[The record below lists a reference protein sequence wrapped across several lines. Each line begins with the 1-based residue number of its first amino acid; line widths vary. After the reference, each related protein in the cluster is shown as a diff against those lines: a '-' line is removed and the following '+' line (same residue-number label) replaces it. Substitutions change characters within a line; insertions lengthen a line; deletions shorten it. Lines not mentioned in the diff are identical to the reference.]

1 MNIAPYE
8 CASPAMG
15 HKAVLFA
22 LASSFYEALDRRM
35 KASQIAQQGRDCAF
49 PELTFKESGVREVG
63 FAH

>member
-1 MNIAPYE
+1 
-8 CASPAMG
+8 MG

-22 LASSFYEALDRRM
+22 LASSFNEALDRRM